1 MITGEYKVSIDDKGR
16 ILIPAR
22 LRSDIP
28 GDQLILT
35 RGIDDC
41 LWLFLPED
49 WRVISDSLMK
59 AASPFQTKARLLQ
72 RRIIAPSQ
80 EIELDKL
87 GRVNIPTTLTESAGL
102 HKDCTILGMM
112 KYIEIWDTEVYQKYT
127 ESTAQEFKEAAE
139 ELGGSIS
146 F

>member
-1 MITGEYKVSIDDKGR
+1 MLTGEFKVSIDDKGR
-16 ILIPAR
+16 LIIPAR

-28 GDQLILT
+28 GNSLILT
-35 RGIDDC
+35 RGVDEC

-49 WRVISDSLMK
+49 WQKISHSLMQ

-87 GRVNIPTTLTESAGL
+87 GRVNIPDTLSESVGL
-102 HKDCTILGMM
+102 KKECLILGLM
-112 KYIEIWDTEVYQKYT
+112 KYIEIWDADVYQRYN
-127 ESTAQEFKEAAE
+127 ENTADEFKEAAE
-139 ELGGSIS
+139 GLGGLIS